1 VTFAT
6 AKRMTFHWLCCSAE
20 TERTL
25 AMLDDLQTQRDE
37 EDAAHIKKVV
47 ARADSWKEG
56 QELWEAA
63 KAKVI
68 QASSIKQITL

>member
-1 VTFAT
+1 
-6 AKRMTFHWLCCSAE
+6 
-20 TERTL
+20 
-25 AMLDDLQTQRDE
+25 MLDGLQAQRDE
-37 EDAAHIKKVV
+37 EDAAHIKKVI
-47 ARADSWKEG
+47 ARADSWKQG